1 MTDRISRPAHSAR
14 VAAWTVGAISAAA
27 LASFAHADLTTFTN
41 FGLWQSQTPSYTNL
55 GFTEFPQWTFITDQ
69 YADQGVVITA
79 EAPPVVFFAGTFPI
93 DNTGIFSQG
102 SWIDFNFSEV
112 QKSFAMHGVGAWK
125 LEFYLGSQFLGA
137 TGVVSN
143 PAQLPEQTFAGGVSS
158 TGFDR
163 VRLVDFTPNSLSVD
177 NFYFSTIPGP
187 SGLAAFGIA
196 LAVRSR
202 RRRRA

>member
-1 MTDRISRPAHSAR
+1 VRSTNLIRTSLTGVPLLLAIAVSAPANGNF
-14 VAAWTVGAISAAA
+14 TK
-27 LASFAHADLTTFTN
+27 FTN
-41 FGLWQSQTPSYTNL
+41 FGAWQSQTPSYTEL
-55 GFTEFPQWTFITDQ
+55 DFTEFPQWTFITDQ

-102 SWIDFNFSEV
+102 NWIDFTFSEV
-112 QKSFAMHGVGAWK
+112 QRSFALHGVSSWK
-125 LEFYLGSQFLGA
+125 LDFYLGSQFIGS

-143 PAQLPEQTFAGGVSS
+143 PAQLPAQTFAGGVSA

-163 VRLVDFTPNSLSVD
+163 VRLVDWSPNSLSVD

-187 SGLAAFGIA
+187 PGLAAFAMA
-196 LAVRSR
+196 LATGR
-202 RRRRA
+202 RRRRCV

>member
-1 MTDRISRPAHSAR
+1 
-14 VAAWTVGAISAAA
+14 VKQAIVLQMAA
-27 LASFAHADLTTFTN
+27 LGLPLLSAFTISSSAHGNFTKFTN
-41 FGLWQSQTPSYTNL
+41 FAAWQAQTPGYTEL

-69 YADQGVVITA
+69 YAEQGVVITA

-125 LEFYLGSQFLGA
+125 LEFYLGSQFLGT

-196 LAVRSR
+196 LAVRGR
-202 RRRRA
+202 RRRGA